1 MEDDVDDMQ
10 PQMMSMKEMGIAGAL
25 REGNLRRAFELLL
38 ESFQE
43 EIYRYCVTLSGE
55 ASALRVYE
63 QILTVAGA
71 ELLTLS
77 PTASLRAWFYR
88 LARRMVT
95 HEHRRQGRE
104 GALAVDYV
112 PTMRSLP
119 RQASVGG
126 AGTFSSLGAD
136 VSAFEVLPPDIL
148 EILQLSLWQG
158 LRLDEVAEVIERP
171 LSEVRFS
178 AAQGLSRL
186 AAERCVAMSGGA
198 LPS

>member
-1 MEDDVDDMQ
+1 MEDDVDDMP

-43 EIYRYCVTLSGE
+43 EIYRYCVTLAGE

-63 QILTVAGA
+63 RILAVAGA

-112 PTMRSLP
+112 PTMKFLP
-119 RQASVGG
+119 RQASGGG
-126 AGTFSSLGAD
+126 ADASSLGAD
-136 VSAFEVLPPDIL
+136 VPAFEVLPPDIL